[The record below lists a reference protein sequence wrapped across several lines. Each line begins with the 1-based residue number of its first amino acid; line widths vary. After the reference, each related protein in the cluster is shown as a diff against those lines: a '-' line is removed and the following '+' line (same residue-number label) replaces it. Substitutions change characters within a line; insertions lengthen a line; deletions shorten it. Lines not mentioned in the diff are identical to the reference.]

1 MPQNPYDFAGRRKK
15 RISRRKKQK
24 MMMRALGLLVLLG
37 VIIAVFMQC
46 AGSWSVQKEYTPETA
61 DGSSLGETQQ
71 TENVNSSLYNG
82 YTVCIDPGHGYYD
95 SGTISDYLGDL
106 AEKEITLAVSLL
118 LGDKLEAQGFT
129 VLMTREDDIPPQGSE
144 ETYVYGPTA
153 RAQWANQQGCDL
165 YCSVHCDSYEEDES
179 ISGPRVFYYDKDSVT
194 VDSCAKAVAAA
205 MSDQLGLQVEAMS
218 DSADN
223 TYKVLLLTDAT
234 SVLVELGFVSNQ
246 QDAKNLI
253 SATYQDRLAQSLA
266 DGIMA
271 YFDTLK

>member
-24 MMMRALGLLVLLG
+24 MMMRALGLVVLLG

-61 DGSSLGETQQ
+61 DGASQGETQQ
-71 TENVNSSLYNG
+71 TGDTNSSLYNG

-106 AEKEITLAVSLL
+106 TEKDITLAVSLL
-118 LGDKLEAQGFT
+118 LRDKLEAQGFT
-129 VLMTREDDIPPQGSE
+129 VLMTREDDISPQGSE

-153 RAQWANQQGCDL
+153 RAEWANQQGCDL
-165 YCSVHCDSYEEDES
+165 YCSIHCDSYEEDES
-179 ISGPRVFYYDKDSVT
+179 ISGPRVFYYDKDSDT
-194 VDSCAKAVAAA
+194 VDSCAQAVAAA
-205 MSDQLGLQVEAMS
+205 MSDRLGLQVEAMS

-246 QDAKNLI
+246 QDAKDLI
-253 SATYQDRLAQSLA
+253 SAAYQDRLAQSLA

-271 YFDTLK
+271 YFDTLT